1 MKTIRV
7 VAAVIRA
14 VNNENKPVIFATQR
28 GYGEFK
34 GGWEFPG
41 GKIESGETPQQAL
54 KREIMEELDTEIAV
68 GELIDTIEYDYPNF
82 HLSMD
87 CFWCEVIH
95 GELILK
101 EAEDAKWLTKEHLA
115 DVKWL
120 PADVTLIDKIGE
132 ALYETQDSK
141 EHGKVTKKPCI
152 RQL

>member
-14 VNNENKPVIFATQR
+14 VNNKNKPVIFATQR

-95 GELILK
+95 GELIPK

-120 PADVTLIDKIGE
+120 PADVTLIEKIGE
-132 ALYETQDSK
+132 ALYETKDSK
-141 EHGKVTKKPCI
+141 
-152 RQL
+152 

>member
-1 MKTIRV
+1 MKKIRV

-120 PADVTLIDKIGE
+120 PADVTLIEKIGE

-141 EHGKVTKKPCI
+141 ELGAI
-152 RQL
+152 

>member
-87 CFWCEVIH
+87 CFWCEVVR

-101 EAEDAKWLTKEHLA
+101 EAEDAKWLTREHLA

-120 PADVTLIDKIGE
+120 PADVTLIEKIGE
-132 ALYETQDSK
+132 ELHENKDSK
-141 EHGKVTKKPCI
+141 
-152 RQL
+152 

>member
-1 MKTIRV
+1 MKKIRV

-14 VNNENKPVIFATQR
+14 VNKENKPIIFATQR

-68 GELIDTIEYDYPNF
+68 GELIDTIEYDYPDF

-120 PADVTLIDKIGE
+120 PADVTLIEKIGE
-132 ALYETQDSK
+132 ALYETKDSK
-141 EHGKVTKKPCI
+141 
-152 RQL
+152 